1 MIDFFPGTS
10 REAEFKLYRYGTVAE
25 TGPQGVKVR
34 FDGETSAGDM
44 HYTRLSSYTPA
55 VGDRVLL
62 IRCKSDY
69 IAGELTA
76 REQPSKVGLMTG
88 VKS

>member
-1 MIDFFPGTS
+1 MIDFFPGMR
-10 REAEFKLYRYGTVAE
+10 RETPDFELCRYGTITE
-25 TGPQGVKVR
+25 ISLQGVKVR

-69 IAGELTA
+69 IAIGAIA
-76 REQPSKVGLMTG
+76 R
-88 VKS
+88 

>member
-1 MIDFFPGTS
+1 MMDFFPGTS
-10 REAEFKLYRYGTVAE
+10 REAEFELYRYGTVAE

-69 IAGELTA
+69 IVLGAIV
-76 REQPSKVGLMTG
+76 R
-88 VKS
+88 